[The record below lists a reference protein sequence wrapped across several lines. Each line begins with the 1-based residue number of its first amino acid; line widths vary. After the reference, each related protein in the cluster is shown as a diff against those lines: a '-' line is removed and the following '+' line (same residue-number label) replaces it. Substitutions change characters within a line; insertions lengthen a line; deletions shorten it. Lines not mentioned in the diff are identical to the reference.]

1 MIIFKTLSVK
11 SHTFISV
18 VLFKYGTVKNFTVP
32 RRNYNDAA
40 STKPLYDGVID
51 SEVLY
56 LNHE

>member
-1 MIIFKTLSVK
+1 MIIVKTLSLK
-11 SHTFISV
+11 SHTFISII
-18 VLFKYGTVKNFTVP
+18 LFKYGTVKNFTVLQ
-32 RRNYNDAA
+32 RNYNDAA